1 MNASLIDIVDKFLVV
16 IWPMLRLSA
25 FLAFTSIF
33 SIRAVNMRIRISLA
47 FAMAFFVSQQIVI
60 PKIDPVTAEGLLEIS
75 RQILIGLTMGL
86 VFQVASAAL
95 VVAGQAMSGSMGLSM
110 ANMVDPNMGSVPV
123 LSQLFNIMGTLIFLG
138 MGGHLI
144 VFGLVMESFKLI
156 PIGQEFFTQDML
168 GKMINWSAMMFLGAL
183 LIALPVMMT
192 LLFINIGLGFVARA
206 APSLNI
212 FTVGFPAL
220 ILTGFIVM
228 MFSMGN
234 NVAMDASIHDAALLF
249 GRLTWQKKAAKTKPK
264 NRRRSGCRSR
274 VRTDKLHARK
284 NWPLRP

>member
-1 MNASLIDIVDKFLVV
+1 MNVSLIEILDKFLVV

-47 FAMAFFVSQQIVI
+47 FAMAFFVTQQIEI
-60 PKIDPVTAEGLLEIS
+60 PRIDPVTADGLMEIF
-75 RQILIGLTMGL
+75 RQILIGFTLGL
-86 VFQVASAAL
+86 VFQVASAAM
-95 VVAGQAMSGSMGLSM
+95 VVAGQAISGSMGLSI
-110 ANMVDPNMGSVPV
+110 ANMMDPNMGSVPV
-123 LSQLFNIMGTLIFLG
+123 VSQFFNIMGTLVFLG

-144 VFGLVMESFKLI
+144 VFGLVIESFKLL
-156 PIGQEFFTQDML
+156 PIGQEFFSQDML

-220 ILTGFIVM
+220 ILTGFIVLI
-228 MFSMGN
+228 FSMGN
-234 NVAMDASIHDAALLF
+234 NVARIDWVWTQAFMML
-249 GRLTWQKKAAKTKPK
+249 
-264 NRRRSGCRSR
+264 RSYLGG
-274 VRTDKLHARK
+274 
-284 NWPLRP
+284 

>member
-1 MNASLIDIVDKFLVV
+1 MNLAFIDILDRFVVV

-47 FAMAFFVSQQIVI
+47 LVLAFFVSQQVPIAR
-60 PKIDPVTAEGLLEIS
+60 IDPLTAEGLMEVF

-95 VVAGQAMSGSMGLSM
+95 VVAGQAISNAMGLSI
-110 ANMVDPNMGSVPV
+110 ANMIDPNLGNVP
-123 LSQLFNIMGTLIFLG
+123 LISQFLTILGTLVFMG

-144 VFGLVMESFKLI
+144 VFGLVLESFRIL
-156 PIGQEFFTQDML
+156 PIGQEFFSQDML
-168 GKMINWSAMMFLGAL
+168 GKMLHWSSMMFLGAL
-183 LIALPVMMT
+183 LLGLPVLMT
-192 LLFINIGLGFVARA
+192 LLFINIGLGFVSRA

-220 ILTGFIVM
+220 ILVGFFI
-228 MFSMGN
+228 FILSMGN
-234 NVAMDASIHDAALLF
+234 NVARIEWIWTQAFM
-249 GRLTWQKKAAKTKPK
+249 T
-264 NRRRSGCRSR
+264 
-274 VRTDKLHARK
+274 
-284 NWPLRP
+284 LRAYLGG

>member
-1 MNASLIDIVDKFLVV
+1 MNLAFIDILDRFVVV

-47 FAMAFFVSQQIVI
+47 LVLSFFVSQQL
-60 PKIDPVTAEGLLEIS
+60 PMPRIDPLTAEGLMEVF

-95 VVAGQAMSGSMGLSM
+95 VVAGQAISNAMGLSI
-110 ANMVDPNMGSVPV
+110 ANMIDPNLGNVP
-123 LSQLFNIMGTLIFLG
+123 LISQFLTILGTLVFMG

-144 VFGLVMESFKLI
+144 VFGLVLESFRIL
-156 PIGQEFFTQDML
+156 PIGQEFFSQDML
-168 GKMINWSAMMFLGAL
+168 GKMLHWSSMMFLGAL
-183 LIALPVMMT
+183 LLGLPVLMT
-192 LLFINIGLGFVARA
+192 LLFINIGLGFVSRA

-220 ILTGFIVM
+220 ILVGFFI
-228 MFSMGN
+228 FILSMGN
-234 NVAMDASIHDAALLF
+234 NVARIEWIWTQAFM
-249 GRLTWQKKAAKTKPK
+249 T
-264 NRRRSGCRSR
+264 
-274 VRTDKLHARK
+274 
-284 NWPLRP
+284 LRAYLGG

>member
-1 MNASLIDIVDKFLVV
+1 MNASLIEILDKFLVV

-33 SIRAVNMRIRISLA
+33 SARAVNMRIRISLA
-47 FAMAFFVSQQIVI
+47 FAMSFFVTQYIEI
-60 PKIDPVTAEGLLEIS
+60 PKIDPVTADGVMEIF
-75 RQILIGLTMGL
+75 RQILIGFTMGL

-95 VVAGQAMSGSMGLSM
+95 VVAGQAISGSMGLSM

-123 LSQLFNIMGTLIFLG
+123 LSQMFNIMGTLIFLG

-144 VFGLVMESFKLI
+144 VFGLVIESFNLL
-156 PIGQEFFTQDML
+156 PIGQPFFSQDML
-168 GKMINWSAMMFLGAL
+168 GKMINWSSMMFLGAL

-192 LLFINIGLGFVARA
+192 LLFINVGLGFVARA

-228 MFSMGN
+228 IFSMTS
-234 NVAMDASIHDAALLF
+234 NVARIDWVWTQAFMML
-249 GRLTWQKKAAKTKPK
+249 
-264 NRRRSGCRSR
+264 RSYLGG
-274 VRTDKLHARK
+274 
-284 NWPLRP
+284 

>member
-1 MNASLIDIVDKFLVV
+1 MNASLIDIVDKFLVI

-33 SIRAVNMRIRISLA
+33 SIRAVNMRIRVLLG
-47 FAMAFFVSQQIVI
+47 FAMAFLVSQQLDI
-60 PKIDPVTAEGLLEIS
+60 PRIDPISAEGLVEIF

-86 VFQVASAAL
+86 VSQVATAAM
-95 VVAGQAMSGSMGLSM
+95 VVAGQAVSGSMGLSI
-110 ANMVDPNMGSVPV
+110 ANMMDPNMGNVPV
-123 LSQLFNIMGTLIFLG
+123 ISQFFNILGTLVFLG

-144 VFGLVMESFKLI
+144 VFGLVLESFQLI
-156 PIGQEFFTQDML
+156 PIGQPFFSQDML
-168 GKMINWSAMMFLGAL
+168 GRMLNWSAMMFLGAL

-220 ILTGFIVM
+220 ILTGFVVLI
-228 MFSMGN
+228 FSMGS
-234 NVAMDASIHDAALLF
+234 NVLRIQWVWTQAFTVLRSFLGAS
-249 GRLTWQKKAAKTKPK
+249 
-264 NRRRSGCRSR
+264 
-274 VRTDKLHARK
+274 
-284 NWPLRP
+284 

>member
-1 MNASLIDIVDKFLVV
+1 MNASLIEILDKFLVV

-33 SIRAVNMRIRISLA
+33 SARAVNMRIRISLA
-47 FAMAFFVSQQIVI
+47 FAMSFFVTQYIEI
-60 PKIDPVTAEGLLEIS
+60 PKIDPVTADGLMEIF
-75 RQILIGLTMGL
+75 RQILIGFTMGL

-95 VVAGQAMSGSMGLSM
+95 VVAGQAISGSMGLSM

-123 LSQLFNIMGTLIFLG
+123 LSQMFNIMGTLIFLG

-144 VFGLVMESFKLI
+144 VFGLVIESFKLL
-156 PIGQEFFTQDML
+156 PIGQPFFSQDML
-168 GKMINWSAMMFLGAL
+168 GKMINWSSMMFLGAL

-192 LLFINIGLGFVARA
+192 LLFINVGLGFVARA

-228 MFSMGN
+228 IFSMTS
-234 NVAMDASIHDAALLF
+234 NVARIDWVWTQAFMML
-249 GRLTWQKKAAKTKPK
+249 
-264 NRRRSGCRSR
+264 RSYLGG
-274 VRTDKLHARK
+274 
-284 NWPLRP
+284 

>member
-1 MNASLIDIVDKFLVV
+1 MNTSLIEILDKFLVV
-16 IWPMLRLSA
+16 IWPLLRLSA

-33 SIRAVNMRIRISLA
+33 SNRAVNMRIRMSLA
-47 FAMAFFVSQQIVI
+47 FAMSFFVTQYIEI
-60 PKIDPVTAEGLLEIS
+60 PKIDPVTADGLMEIF
-75 RQILIGLTMGL
+75 RQILIGFTMGL

-95 VVAGQAMSGSMGLSM
+95 VVAGQAISGSMGLSM

-123 LSQLFNIMGTLIFLG
+123 LSQFFNIMGTLIFLG

-144 VFGLVMESFKLI
+144 VFGLVIESFKLL
-156 PIGQEFFTQDML
+156 PIGQPFFSQDML
-168 GKMINWSAMMFLGAL
+168 GKMINWSSMMFLGAL

-192 LLFINIGLGFVARA
+192 LLFINVGLGFVARA

-228 MFSMGN
+228 IFSMTS
-234 NVAMDASIHDAALLF
+234 NVARIDWVWTQAFMML
-249 GRLTWQKKAAKTKPK
+249 
-264 NRRRSGCRSR
+264 RSYLGG
-274 VRTDKLHARK
+274 
-284 NWPLRP
+284 

>member
-1 MNASLIDIVDKFLVV
+1 MNASLIEILDKFLVV

-33 SIRAVNMRIRISLA
+33 SARAVNMRIRISLA
-47 FAMAFFVSQQIVI
+47 FAMAFFVSQQIEI
-60 PKIDPVTAEGLLEIS
+60 PKIDPITADGLMEIS

-156 PIGQEFFTQDML
+156 PIGQAFFSQDML

-183 LIALPVMMT
+183 LIGLPVMMT

-220 ILTGFIVM
+220 ILVGFVILI
-228 MFSMGN
+228 FSMGN
-234 NVAMDASIHDAALLF
+234 NVSRIQWVWAQAFLVL
-249 GRLTWQKKAAKTKPK
+249 
-264 NRRRSGCRSR
+264 RSFLGS
-274 VRTDKLHARK
+274 
-284 NWPLRP
+284 

>member
-1 MNASLIDIVDKFLVV
+1 MNASLIEILDKFLVV

-47 FAMAFFVSQQIVI
+47 FAMAFFVTQYVEI
-60 PKIDPVTAEGLLEIS
+60 PKIDPVTADGLMEIF
-75 RQILIGLTMGL
+75 RQILIGLTLGL

-95 VVAGQAMSGSMGLSM
+95 VVAGQAISGSMGLSM

-123 LSQLFNIMGTLIFLG
+123 LSKFFNIMGTLVFLG

-144 VFGLVMESFKLI
+144 VFGLVIESFKLI
-156 PIGQEFFTQDML
+156 PIGQAFFSQDML

-228 MFSMGN
+228 IFSMGS
-234 NVAMDASIHDAALLF
+234 NVARIDWVWTQAFMML
-249 GRLTWQKKAAKTKPK
+249 
-264 NRRRSGCRSR
+264 RSYLGG
-274 VRTDKLHARK
+274 
-284 NWPLRP
+284 

>member
-1 MNASLIDIVDKFLVV
+1 MNASLIEILDKFLVV

-33 SIRAVNMRIRISLA
+33 SARAVNMRIRISLA
-47 FAMAFFVSQQIVI
+47 FAMSFFVTQYIAI
-60 PKIDPVTAEGLLEIS
+60 PKIDPVTADGLMEIF
-75 RQILIGLTMGL
+75 RQILIGFTMGL

-123 LSQLFNIMGTLIFLG
+123 LSQFFNIMGTLIFLG

-144 VFGLVMESFKLI
+144 VFGLVIESFKLL
-156 PIGQEFFTQDML
+156 PIGQPFFSQDML
-168 GKMINWSAMMFLGAL
+168 GKMINWSSMMFLGAL

-192 LLFINIGLGFVARA
+192 LLFINVGLGFVARA

-220 ILTGFIVM
+220 ILTGFVVM
-228 MFSMGN
+228 IFSMTS
-234 NVAMDASIHDAALLF
+234 NVARIDWVWTQAFMML
-249 GRLTWQKKAAKTKPK
+249 
-264 NRRRSGCRSR
+264 RSYLGG
-274 VRTDKLHARK
+274 
-284 NWPLRP
+284 

>member
-1 MNASLIDIVDKFLVV
+1 MNASLIEILDKFLVV

-33 SIRAVNMRIRISLA
+33 SARAVNMRIRISLA
-47 FAMAFFVSQQIVI
+47 FAMSFFVTQYIPI
-60 PKIDPVTAEGLLEIS
+60 PKIDPVTADGLMEIF

-95 VVAGQAMSGSMGLSM
+95 VVAGQAISGSMGLSM
-110 ANMVDPNMGSVPV
+110 ANMVDPNMGNVPV
-123 LSQLFNIMGTLIFLG
+123 LSQFFNIMGTLVFLG

-144 VFGLVMESFKLI
+144 VFGLVIESFKLL
-156 PIGQEFFTQDML
+156 PIGQPFFSQDML
-168 GKMINWSAMMFLGAL
+168 GKMINWSSMMFLGAL

-228 MFSMGN
+228 IFSMSS
-234 NVAMDASIHDAALLF
+234 NVARIDWVWTQAFMML
-249 GRLTWQKKAAKTKPK
+249 
-264 NRRRSGCRSR
+264 RSYLGG
-274 VRTDKLHARK
+274 
-284 NWPLRP
+284 

>member
-1 MNASLIDIVDKFLVV
+1 MNASLIDILDKFLVV

-47 FAMAFFVSQQIVI
+47 FAMAFFVSQQIEI
-60 PKIDPVTAEGLLEIS
+60 PKIDPVTADGLMEIS
-75 RQILIGLTMGL
+75 RQILIGLNMGL

-95 VVAGQAMSGSMGLSM
+95 VVAGQAISGSMGLSM

-123 LSQLFNIMGTLIFLG
+123 LSQFFNILGTLVFLG

-156 PIGQEFFTQDML
+156 PIGQEFFSQDML

-192 LLFINIGLGFVARA
+192 LLFINVGLGFVARA

-220 ILTGFIVM
+220 ILMGFIVM
-228 MFSMGN
+228 IFSMGN
-234 NVAMDASIHDAALLF
+234 NVARIDWVWTQAFMML
-249 GRLTWQKKAAKTKPK
+249 
-264 NRRRSGCRSR
+264 RSYLGS
-274 VRTDKLHARK
+274 
-284 NWPLRP
+284 

>member
-1 MNASLIDIVDKFLVV
+1 MNASLIEILDKFLVV

-33 SIRAVNMRIRISLA
+33 SARAVNMRIRISLA
-47 FAMAFFVSQQIVI
+47 FVMSFVVTQYIEI
-60 PKIDPVTAEGLLEIS
+60 PKIDPVTADGLMEIF
-75 RQILIGLTMGL
+75 RQILIGFTMGL

-95 VVAGQAMSGSMGLSM
+95 VVAGQAISGSMGLSM

-123 LSQLFNIMGTLIFLG
+123 LSQFFNIMGTLVFLG

-144 VFGLVMESFKLI
+144 VFGLVIESFKLL
-156 PIGQEFFTQDML
+156 PIGQPFFSQDML
-168 GKMINWSAMMFLGAL
+168 GKMINWSSMMFLGAL

-192 LLFINIGLGFVARA
+192 LLFINVGLGFVARA

-228 MFSMGN
+228 IFSMGS
-234 NVAMDASIHDAALLF
+234 NVARMDWVWTQAFMML
-249 GRLTWQKKAAKTKPK
+249 
-264 NRRRSGCRSR
+264 RSYLGG
-274 VRTDKLHARK
+274 
-284 NWPLRP
+284 

>member
-1 MNASLIDIVDKFLVV
+1 MNASLIDILDKFLVV

-47 FAMAFFVSQQIVI
+47 FAMAFFVSQQIEI
-60 PKIDPVTAEGLLEIS
+60 PKIDPVTADGLMEIF
-75 RQILIGLTMGL
+75 RQILIGFTFGL
-86 VFQVASAAL
+86 VFQIASAAL
-95 VVAGQAMSGSMGLSM
+95 VVAGQAISGSMGLSM
-110 ANMVDPNMGSVPV
+110 ANMVDPNMGNVPV

-144 VFGLVMESFKLI
+144 VFGLVIESFKLL
-156 PIGQEFFTQDML
+156 PIGQPFFSQDML

-228 MFSMGN
+228 VFSMGS
-234 NVAMDASIHDAALLF
+234 NVARIDWVWTQAFMML
-249 GRLTWQKKAAKTKPK
+249 
-264 NRRRSGCRSR
+264 RSYLGG
-274 VRTDKLHARK
+274 
-284 NWPLRP
+284 

>member
-1 MNASLIDIVDKFLVV
+1 MNASLIDILDKFLVV

-47 FAMAFFVSQQIVI
+47 FAMAFIVSQQIEI
-60 PKIDPVTAEGLLEIS
+60 PKIDPVTADGLMEIS

-86 VFQVASAAL
+86 VFQVASAAM

-123 LSQLFNIMGTLIFLG
+123 LSQFFNIMGTLVFLG

-144 VFGLVMESFKLI
+144 VFGLVMESFILI
-156 PIGQEFFTQDML
+156 PIGQEFFSQDML

-192 LLFINIGLGFVARA
+192 LLFINVGLGFVARA

-220 ILTGFIVM
+220 ILMGFIVM
-228 MFSMGN
+228 IFSMGN
-234 NVAMDASIHDAALLF
+234 NVARIDWVWTNAFTML
-249 GRLTWQKKAAKTKPK
+249 
-264 NRRRSGCRSR
+264 RSYLGG
-274 VRTDKLHARK
+274 
-284 NWPLRP
+284 

>member
-1 MNASLIDIVDKFLVV
+1 MNASLIEILDKFLVV

-33 SIRAVNMRIRISLA
+33 SARAVNMRIRMSLG
-47 FAMAFFVSQQIVI
+47 FAMAFFVSQQIAI

-123 LSQLFNIMGTLIFLG
+123 LSQFFNIMGTLIFLG

-192 LLFINIGLGFVARA
+192 LLFINVGLGFVARA

-220 ILTGFIVM
+220 ILMGFVVM

-234 NVAMDASIHDAALLF
+234 NVARIDWVWTQAFMML
-249 GRLTWQKKAAKTKPK
+249 
-264 NRRRSGCRSR
+264 RSYLGG
-274 VRTDKLHARK
+274 
-284 NWPLRP
+284 

>member
-1 MNASLIDIVDKFLVV
+1 MNASLIEILDKFLVV

-33 SIRAVNMRIRISLA
+33 SARAVNMRIRISLA
-47 FAMAFFVSQQIVI
+47 FAMSFFVTQYIEI
-60 PKIDPVTAEGLLEIS
+60 PKIDPVTADGVMEIF
-75 RQILIGLTMGL
+75 RQILIGFTMGL

-95 VVAGQAMSGSMGLSM
+95 VVAGQAISGSMGLSM

-123 LSQLFNIMGTLIFLG
+123 LSQMFNIMGTLIFLG

-144 VFGLVMESFKLI
+144 VFGLVIESFKLL
-156 PIGQEFFTQDML
+156 PIGQPFFSQDML
-168 GKMINWSAMMFLGAL
+168 GKMINWSSMMFLGAL

-192 LLFINIGLGFVARA
+192 LLFINVGLGFVARA

-212 FTVGFPAL
+212 FTVGLPAL

-228 MFSMGN
+228 IFSMTS
-234 NVAMDASIHDAALLF
+234 NVARIDWVWTQAFMML
-249 GRLTWQKKAAKTKPK
+249 
-264 NRRRSGCRSR
+264 RSYLGG
-274 VRTDKLHARK
+274 
-284 NWPLRP
+284 

>member
-1 MNASLIDIVDKFLVV
+1 MNASLIEILDKFLVV

-33 SIRAVNMRIRISLA
+33 SARAVNMRIRISLA
-47 FAMAFFVSQQIVI
+47 FAMSFFVTQYIEI
-60 PKIDPVTAEGLLEIS
+60 PKIDPVTADGLMEIF
-75 RQILIGLTMGL
+75 RQILIGFTMGL

-95 VVAGQAMSGSMGLSM
+95 VVAGQAISGSMGLSM

-123 LSQLFNIMGTLIFLG
+123 LSQFFNIMGTLIFLG
-138 MGGHLI
+138 IGGHLI
-144 VFGLVMESFKLI
+144 VFGLVIESFKLL
-156 PIGQEFFTQDML
+156 PIGQPFFSQDML
-168 GKMINWSAMMFLGAL
+168 GKMINWSSMMFLGAL

-192 LLFINIGLGFVARA
+192 LLFINVGLGFVARA

-228 MFSMGN
+228 IFSMGS
-234 NVAMDASIHDAALLF
+234 NVARMDWVWTQAFMML
-249 GRLTWQKKAAKTKPK
+249 
-264 NRRRSGCRSR
+264 RSYLGG
-274 VRTDKLHARK
+274 
-284 NWPLRP
+284 

>member
-1 MNASLIDIVDKFLVV
+1 MNASLIDILDKFLVV

-33 SIRAVNMRIRISLA
+33 SIRAVNMRIRMSLA
-47 FAMAFFVSQQIVI
+47 FAMAFFVSQQIEI
-60 PKIDPVTAEGLLEIS
+60 PKIDPVTADGLMEIS

-95 VVAGQAMSGSMGLSM
+95 VVAGQAISGSMGLSM

-123 LSQLFNIMGTLIFLG
+123 LSQFFNIMGTLVFLG

-156 PIGQEFFTQDML
+156 PIGQAFFSQDML

-192 LLFINIGLGFVARA
+192 LLFINVGLGFVARA
-206 APSLNI
+206 APTLNI

-220 ILTGFIVM
+220 ILMGFIVM
-228 MFSMGN
+228 IFSMGN
-234 NVAMDASIHDAALLF
+234 NVARIDWVWTQAFMML
-249 GRLTWQKKAAKTKPK
+249 
-264 NRRRSGCRSR
+264 RSYLGS
-274 VRTDKLHARK
+274 
-284 NWPLRP
+284 

>member
-1 MNASLIDIVDKFLVV
+1 MNASLIEILDKFLVV

-33 SIRAVNMRIRISLA
+33 SARAVNMRIRISLA
-47 FAMAFFVSQQIVI
+47 FAMSFFVTQYIEI
-60 PKIDPVTAEGLLEIS
+60 PKIDPVTADGLMEIF
-75 RQILIGLTMGL
+75 RQILIGFTMGL

-95 VVAGQAMSGSMGLSM
+95 VVAGQAISGSMGLSM

-123 LSQLFNIMGTLIFLG
+123 LSQFFNIMGTLIFLG

-144 VFGLVMESFKLI
+144 VFGLVIESFKLL
-156 PIGQEFFTQDML
+156 PIGQPFFSQDML
-168 GKMINWSAMMFLGAL
+168 GKMINWSSMMFLGAL

-228 MFSMGN
+228 IFSMTS
-234 NVAMDASIHDAALLF
+234 NVARIDWVWTQAFMML
-249 GRLTWQKKAAKTKPK
+249 
-264 NRRRSGCRSR
+264 RSYLGG
-274 VRTDKLHARK
+274 
-284 NWPLRP
+284 